1 MAGRRPQM
9 SRDEQ
14 AGQDPLKRSPGWPNP
29 NRSHDS
35 AAQSR
40 RAPGAAPKH
49 GLFSARAVNAKSMSI
64 ITAMLEDARCPDHL
78 RSPAFTAELMSW
90 GRAEAMAALSWQW
103 LCSVLDTA
111 GPEAIFGMQPGMVK
125 SLSDVWKGHEAF
137 AAQRRRA
144 LGISPDGYARIARNL
159 GLAAA
164 ATGDQLARMKE
175 AGGEIARRRIGLVQ
189 GGNAG

>member
-1 MAGRRPQM
+1 MAGRKPRET
-9 SRDEQ
+9 RDQQ
-14 AGQDPLKRSPGWPNP
+14 AGQDPLTAGG
-29 NRSHDS
+29 
-35 AAQSR
+35 R
-40 RAPGAAPKH
+40 RRGEYAPGNMGGANAMKH
-49 GLFSARAVNAKSMSI
+49 GMTSSRAINAKAMAI

-78 RSPAFTAELMSW
+78 RSPAFVAELMAW
-90 GRAEAMAALSWQW
+90 GRAEAMSALAWDW
-103 LCSVLDTA
+103 LSKVLDA
-111 GPEAIFGMQPGMVK
+111 EGPEAIFGMQPGMVK

-175 AGGEIARRRIGLVQ
+175 TGGEIAKRRIALVRGDEQ
-189 GGNAG
+189 SA